1 MPHSVVY
8 LHYVWSTKYRNPILI
23 PSVKEVLVKHIKN
36 NAFRHKIHIVAINGH
51 LDHLHCLVR
60 LKTGQTIDGVIKLIK
75 GESARWFN
83 EHYKN
88 LQLVWQAD
96 YFVASVNR
104 SGLERVTRYIEQQEK
119 HHARVSFEEEYQ
131 VFINHHKDL
140 EERVGD

>member
-1 MPHSVVY
+1 M
-8 LHYVWSTKYRNPILI
+8 
-23 PSVKEVLVKHIKN
+23 VKHIKS
-36 NAFRHKIHIVAINGH
+36 NAFKHKIHIVSINGH

-60 LKTGQTIDGVIKLIK
+60 LKAGQTIDGVIKLIK

-83 EHYKN
+83 EYYKN

-131 VFINHHKDL
+131 AIIKHHKDF
-140 EERVGD
+140 EERVED